1 MYIYIYMYIFR
12 QNVHLYVSLCLALC
26 TCPGGCFIPF
36 HCKPLEVKFGSFTSY
51 IYTHTLTGISRSE
64 GFNDG
69 AGPGLWMVSFSC
81 KYSFI

>member
-1 MYIYIYMYIFR
+1 MFGFVHMPCWVFYTFSLQAIGSQIWKLYIIYI
-12 QNVHLYVSLCLALC
+12 H
-26 TCPGGCFIPF
+26 
-36 HCKPLEVKFGSFTSY
+36 
-51 IYTHTLTGISRSE
+51 THTLTGISTSE